1 MIEDLLAQVEASLNK
16 FYELVLLVVRLVLGL
31 GANVLDQFVIRLQE
45 IELLQEEVLND
56 QLVFW

>member
-16 FYELVLLVVRLVLGL
+16 FYELVLIVVRLVLGL